1 MKYTPKFTYQFLEDT
16 KKLKG
21 PLRKRL
27 RKAIKKILERPEL
40 GKPLRYTFKG
50 LRSERVGKFRII
62 YVIDG
67 RKVKVTDIITR
78 GKGYKWLD

>member
-1 MKYTPKFTYQFLEDT
+1 MKKTRSVIKKHLKELENNSFEKRAKTDI

-21 PLRKRL
+21 FKNPEFYRL
-27 RKAIKKILERPEL
+27 
-40 GKPLRYTFKG
+40 
-50 LRSERVGKFRII
+50 RVGKFRII